1 MLSSGA
7 SSRARSRG
15 ERRTK
20 LSRWHKLFWIGASF
34 FAALHCVACSHG
46 AAPFSSA
53 ASGTAGAVA
62 ATSTPSATPAPPAS
76 ESAPPASQTGGF
88 DGQKAYDFTAKLV
101 AFGPRPPASDA
112 IHHTQEYID
121 AQLHSFG
128 CQVDEDDFHASTPIG
143 NVAMKNIVAKAP
155 GTGQGIILLLTHYDS
170 LRRESHEFHGT
181 ADFVGAV
188 DSGSSTGLMLEMA
201 RLLCAQK
208 AAQPNSVWM
217 GFVDGE
223 EAFVDWNTDNDNTYG
238 SRQLAAGMAASGD
251 LKRIRAVILA
261 DMVGPTNLLIKR
273 EENSTPWLADLV
285 WKTAAS
291 LGYKD
296 YFVSERAR
304 AISDDHLSFTH
315 RGVAAVDIIDL
326 NDYPYWHTSDDTM
339 DKVSPRS
346 LAIVGHVILETVN
359 ELQKKLH

>member
-1 MLSSGA
+1 ML
-7 SSRARSRG
+7 
-15 ERRTK
+15 
-20 LSRWHKLFWIGASF
+20 
-34 FAALHCVACSHG
+34 AAMLCVACSKG

-53 ASGTAGAVA
+53 ASGTVAPVVA
-62 ATSTPSATPAPPAS
+62 AVQAPADPAPPA
-76 ESAPPASQTGGF
+76 AQTGGF
-88 DGQKAYDFTAKLV
+88 DGAKAYEFTAKQV

-112 IHHTQEYID
+112 IHRTQEYID

-143 NVAMKNIVAKAP
+143 DVAMKNIVAKVP
-155 GTGQGIILLLTHYDS
+155 GTGPGIILLLTHYDT
-170 LRRESHEFHGT
+170 LRRESHEFHGS

-188 DSGSSTGLMLEMA
+188 DSGSSTGLMLELA

-208 AAQPNSVWM
+208 AAQPSSVWM

-238 SRQLAAGMAASGD
+238 SRQLAARMAASGD

-261 DMVGPTNLLIKR
+261 DMVGPSNLRVKR
-273 EENSTPWLADLV
+273 EANSTAWLADLV
-285 WKTAAS
+285 WATAAR

-296 YFVSERAR
+296 SFVSERAP
-304 AISDDHLSFTH
+304 AISDDHLSFTR
-315 RGVAAVDIIDL
+315 RGTAAVDIIDL

-359 ELQKKLH
+359 ELQKKFH